1 MLSFLLFS
9 AIGVG
14 MGSLVALS
22 LVRTRGLKNVC
33 FADRGDA
40 RAYRRGIDA
49 QTVRNAYAATRPY

>member
-14 MGSLVALS
+14 MGSLAALS

-40 RAYRRGIDA
+40 RVYRCGIDA
-49 QTVRNAYAATRPY
+49 QAVLNAYAVTRPY